1 MVCLSNTLSSCFQ
14 TVTSCFT
21 SCFLPGIEDED
32 EVLLLDEKSKGP
44 SLTPPSQAPRMVD
57 REVSQI
63 VLSPGHEGE
72 IPKATPQII
81 EGAPQAFY
89 IGVYTPRSVVS
100 QARQALYPDIL
111 SQMKPVKHPHTTLV
125 PPSVHLNPRVTVNQ
139 NTTSQKSLRVDFQYI
154 TISPRGT
161 VSIVGDTTPGYK
173 EFNAGMAES
182 FGAEAQ
188 SRDPHS
194 CIGTISQDQAEEI
207 YANPEKY
214 GFEFVNNPREQGFG
228 FERSGVVAMRIP
240 NACSM
245 EIEVAEEEV
254 PPKQQQL
261 LAIEYGAGVEAKEPL
276 ERDYELEARF
286 SERHRE
292 IVHLQVIVIGEL
304 GQGTIP
310 RCPKYNDP
318 VQFTHIAMIIAV
330 EGHPQYGRVPLTFSL
345 AKERLEEGLELWA
358 HFRGDVSNTLVGHG
372 YVDADVSVLGSGVS
386 GYSGNPNKDLKAWTR
401 NSDTDCAIFSTS
413 LAAEAAERGV
423 AVNPKIRML
432 GRFTVFKNGAAGVQA
447 GFESLPV
454 GQAFKALQ
462 LRWTQALYGN
472 PGDYK
477 PKLPGRELEII
488 EESEVDFKLNIGD
501 RPFGGKAITFRAADH
516 SSSCALV

>member
-1 MVCLSNTLSSCFQ
+1 MVCLSNALSNCFQ

-21 SCFLPGIEDED
+21 SCFLPGMEDED
-32 EVLLLDEKSKGP
+32 EVLLEEGSKGSP
-44 SLTPPSQAPRMVD
+44 LTPPSQAPRMVD
-57 REVSQI
+57 REVSPI

-72 IPKATPQII
+72 VPKATPQII

-89 IGVYTPRSVVS
+89 IGVYTPGSVVS
-100 QARQALYPDIL
+100 QARQALHPDIL

-125 PPSVHLNPRVTVNQ
+125 PPSDRLNPGVTVNQ
-139 NTTSQKSLRVDFQYI
+139 NTTSQRSLKVDFQYI

-161 VSIVGDTTPGYK
+161 VSMVGDTTPGYK

-194 CIGTISQDQAEEI
+194 CIGMISQDQAKEI

-214 GFEFVNNPREQGFG
+214 GFVLVNNPQEQGFG
-228 FERSGVVAMRIP
+228 FERSGILALRLP
-240 NACSM
+240 TPCSM

-261 LAIEYGAGVEAKEPL
+261 LAIEYGAGVEADKPL

-286 SERHRE
+286 SERHQE
-292 IVHLQVIVIGEL
+292 IVALQVIVIGEL
-304 GQGTIP
+304 GQGSIP
-310 RCPKYNDP
+310 RCPKYKDP
-318 VQFTHIAMIIAV
+318 VQFNHIAIIIAV
-330 EGHPQYGRVPLTFSL
+330 EGHRQYGRVPLTFSL
-345 AKERLEEGLELWA
+345 ARECLMEGLELWA

-423 AVNPKIRML
+423 AVNPKIYML
-432 GRFTVFKNGAAGVQA
+432 GRYTVFKNGAAGVQA

-462 LRWTQALYGN
+462 LRWTRELYGE
-472 PGDYK
+472 PGEYK
-477 PKLPGRELEII
+477 PQLPGRELEII

-501 RPFGGKAITFRAADH
+501 RPFGGKAITFRAADYA
-516 SSSCALV
+516 SSCALI